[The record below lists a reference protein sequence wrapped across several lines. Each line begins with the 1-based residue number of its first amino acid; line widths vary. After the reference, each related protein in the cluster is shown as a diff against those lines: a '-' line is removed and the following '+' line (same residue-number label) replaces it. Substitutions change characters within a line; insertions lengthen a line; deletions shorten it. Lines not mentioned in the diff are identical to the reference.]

1 MARSKKK
8 IDFEKNL
15 GALEEIVHT
24 LEDGELSLEASLSA
38 FEQGV
43 ALTRE
48 CQTALAEAEQRV
60 QMLVTK
66 DDQTE
71 LQDFV
76 PGDETPDDATP

>member
-15 GALEEIVHT
+15 GALEDLVHT

-43 ALTRE
+43 LLTRE
-48 CQTALAEAEQRV
+48 CQTALTEAEQRV
-60 QMLVTK
+60 QMLVQKK
-66 DDQTE
+66 DGEAE
-71 LQDFV
+71 LLDFS
-76 PGDETPDDATP
+76 PDADDI